1 LDISLA
7 IITHILPNKTTGL
20 IQPLHQLYDNIY
32 DVFHVALIKDTLFSH
47 FIILIFATTTHTPI
61 SSILILHNY
70 YLATTNYIAIV
81 MLGKRPQPLI
91 GKISELLVSGGR
103 AAALFDAIGSPRSPR
118 SPFDYMNLKM
128 QQSPKGLKS
137 YDLGGVGLGIV
148 VALDKSE
155 EPGHEILPK
164 HAVCTSS
171 LNKSVKQNAFQKG
184 VTEIPVGSS
193 EDYTY
198 VTYHVPN
205 KTITKV
211 YYDGGEG
218 GILTHGYY
226 NISTNNVGGVRR
238 FPQTHTLIQDDEPSY
253 PTSDFLSTCHLC
265 RKNLQ
270 GQDIYMYRYWEK
282 NIQSSC
288 SNFIMLFI

>member
-1 LDISLA
+1 
-7 IITHILPNKTTGL
+7 
-20 IQPLHQLYDNIY
+20 
-32 DVFHVALIKDTLFSH
+32 
-47 FIILIFATTTHTPI
+47 
-61 SSILILHNY
+61 
-70 YLATTNYIAIV
+70 

-103 AAALFDAIGSPRSPR
+103 AAALLEAIGSPRSP
-118 SPFDYMNLKM
+118 FENMNLKM

-171 LNKSVKQNAFQKG
+171 LNKSVKQSAFQKG

-211 YYDGGEG
+211 YYDGGDG

-226 NISTNNVGGVRR
+226 NINNNNNNVGGVRR
-238 FPQTHTLIQDDEPSY
+238 FPQTHNLIEDEPSY
-253 PTSDFLSTCHLC
+253 PKSDFLSTCHLC

-270 GQDIYMYRYWEK
+270 GQDIYMYRGENAFCSTECRSK
-282 NIQSSC
+282 QISMDERKERCRSEASRSVELSS
-288 SNFIMLFI
+288 SSYTRDQMFSTGIVAL

>member
-1 LDISLA
+1 
-7 IITHILPNKTTGL
+7 
-20 IQPLHQLYDNIY
+20 
-32 DVFHVALIKDTLFSH
+32 
-47 FIILIFATTTHTPI
+47 
-61 SSILILHNY
+61 
-70 YLATTNYIAIV
+70 

-103 AAALFDAIGSPRSPR
+103 AAALFDAIGSPRSP
-118 SPFDYMNLKM
+118 FEHMNLKM

-171 LNKSVKQNAFQKG
+171 SNKSVKQQSAFQKG

-198 VTYHVPN
+198 VTYHIPN

-226 NISTNNVGGVRR
+226 NINNNTNTNNDGGVRR
-238 FPQTHTLIQDDEPSY
+238 FPQTHNLIEDDDEPSY
-253 PTSDFLSTCHLC
+253 ATSDFLSTCHLC
-265 RKNLQ
+265 RKNLH
-270 GQDIYMYRYWEK
+270 GQDIYMYRYWE
-282 NIQSSC
+282 IQVLAQ
-288 SNFIMLFI
+288 NLIMLFTQSLELMFWSGLVWCVQRGEGILQHRLPFKANIHG

>member
-1 LDISLA
+1 
-7 IITHILPNKTTGL
+7 
-20 IQPLHQLYDNIY
+20 
-32 DVFHVALIKDTLFSH
+32 
-47 FIILIFATTTHTPI
+47 
-61 SSILILHNY
+61 
-70 YLATTNYIAIV
+70 

-103 AAALFDAIGSPRSPR
+103 AAALFDAIGSPRSP
-118 SPFDYMNLKM
+118 FDHMNLKM

-164 HAVCTSS
+164 HAVCTSN
-171 LNKSVKQNAFQKG
+171 LNKPAKHQRAFEKG
-184 VTEIPVGSS
+184 VAEIPIGNS
-193 EDYTY
+193 EDYTF

-218 GILTHGYY
+218 GIQAHGYY
-226 NISTNNVGGVRR
+226 NINNDVGYVRR
-238 FPQTHTLIQDDEPSY
+238 IPQTQTLTEDNEPSY

-265 RKNLQ
+265 RKNLH
-270 GQDIYMYRYWEK
+270 GQDIYMYRGEK
-282 NIQSSC
+282 GFCSTECRSRQISMDERKERCRSEASRSVELSS
-288 SNFIMLFI
+288 SSYTREQMFSTGIVAL